1 MPVLAVV
8 FGIGWHLVA
17 ILSILFAR
25 LDPYIIVAAE
35 GTLVGTITTH
45 YFVRKQA
52 EDLLSKTFAA

>member
-1 MPVLAVV
+1 V
-8 FGIGWHLVA
+8 FGIGWHLIA
-17 ILSILFAR
+17 ILSILYAH

-52 EDLLSKTFAA
+52 EDLISKTFAA